1 MFRPTPPLLP
11 VLALAALAVVPAPL
25 AAADAV
31 TPTPAFHARHLGEA
45 KSPPATLDQVAWL
58 AGHWVGEGLGGVSEE
73 MWSPP
78 AGGAM
83 MGNYRLLKDGA
94 PVFYE
99 FLLLV
104 EENGTLILK
113 LKHFH
118 PDLTGWE
125 EKADFVDFPLVA
137 IEGDTIH
144 FDGLSY
150 QRLPDGSL
158 RIYLLLRDRDSGAVR
173 EELFTLRRAG

>member
-1 MFRPTPPLLP
+1 VNRPTLPLL
-11 VLALAALAVVPAPL
+11 VAVAFATLAPIPAPL
-25 AAADAV
+25 AAGEPAA
-31 TPTPAFHARHLGEA
+31 PAFHARRLGEA

-58 AGHWVGEGLGGVSEE
+58 AGHWVGEGLGGASEE
-73 MWSPP
+73 LWSPP

-83 MGNYRLLKDGA
+83 MGTYRLLKDGA

-104 EENGTLILK
+104 EEHGTLILK
-113 LKHFH
+113 LKHFG

-137 IEGDTIH
+137 IEGDAVH
-144 FDGLSY
+144 FDGLTY
-150 QRLPDGSL
+150 ERQADGSM
-158 RIYLLLRDRDSGAVR
+158 RIYLLLRSRETGEVR
-173 EELFTLRRAG
+173 EELFTMRRAG

>member
-1 MFRPTPPLLP
+1 MTQPTNQRLSI
-11 VLALAALAVVPAPL
+11 VALVVAALIPAPL
-25 AAADAV
+25 AAGEEPA
-31 TPTPAFHARHLGEA
+31 PAFHARRLGEA

-73 MWSPP
+73 LWSPP

-83 MGNYRLLKDGA
+83 MGTYRLLKDGA

-99 FLLLV
+99 LLLLV

-113 LKHFH
+113 LKHFD

-137 IEGDTIH
+137 IEADAVH
-144 FDGLSY
+144 FDGLTY
-150 QRLPDGSL
+150 ERQPDASL
-158 RIYLLLRDRDSGAVR
+158 KVYLLLRSRETGAVR

>member
-1 MFRPTPPLLP
+1 MSRPTIHLLSA
-11 VLALAALAVVPAPL
+11 ALLTALAVAPPL
-25 AAADAV
+25 AAAE
-31 TPTPAFHARHLGEA
+31 PTQPAFHARRLGEA

-58 AGHWVGEGLGGVSEE
+58 AGHWIGEGLGGVSEE

-83 MGNYRLLKDGA
+83 MGNYRLLRDGA

-104 EENGTLILK
+104 EENDTLILK
-113 LKHFH
+113 LKHFD
-118 PDLTGWE
+118 PDLAGWE

-137 IEGDTIH
+137 IEADAIH
-144 FDGLSY
+144 FDGLTY
-150 QRLPDGSL
+150 ERQADGSM
-158 RIYLLLRDRDSGAVR
+158 RIYLLLHGRDTGTVR
-173 EELFTLRRAG
+173 EEVFTLRRAG

>member
-1 MFRPTPPLLP
+1 MIRPTIQRLSA
-11 VLALAALAVVPAPL
+11 VALAAAALMPFPLVAGEEPA
-25 AAADAV
+25 
-31 TPTPAFHARHLGEA
+31 PAFHARRLGEA
-45 KSPPATLDQVAWL
+45 KSPPATLDQIAWL
-58 AGHWVGEGLGGVSEE
+58 AGHWIGEGLGGFSEE
-73 MWSPP
+73 LWSPP

-83 MGNYRLLKDGA
+83 MGSYRLLKDGA

-113 LKHFH
+113 LKHFN

-137 IEGDTIH
+137 IEGDTAH
-144 FDGLSY
+144 FDGLTYERQS
-150 QRLPDGSL
+150 DGSL
-158 RIYLLLRDRDSGAVR
+158 KVYLLLRSRETGEVR
-173 EELFTLRRAG
+173 EELFTMRRTR